1 LFGAWLH
8 QLSLCVPRLEDN
20 LLLLGKG
27 ILLNFLQSLN
37 HLLVKL
43 LLLIHISQRWL
54 GSSSG
59 CSGVS
64 CGSCISIGDSL
75 VVAGL
80 DKYYVFVVIVDFNS
94 SRGWVTLKGGTED
107 GLFGLMPTSNHGGF
121 DEGTEEGMYAL

>member
-1 LFGAWLH
+1 M
-8 QLSLCVPRLEDN
+8 VPRLDDD
-20 LLLLGKG
+20 LLLLGRG

-43 LLLIHISQRWL
+43 LLLIHIIQRWL

-59 CSGVS
+59 CGGVS
-64 CGSCISIGDSL
+64 CGSRISIGDSL

-80 DKYYVFVVIVDFNS
+80 DKYYVFIVVIDFNS
-94 SRGWVTLKGGTED
+94 SGGWVTLKVGTKD

-121 DEGTEEGMYAL
+121 DERN